1 MRQDPA
7 CDRTA
12 EANHGPSRHPASTS
26 WPVAS
31 GQWPHEPRERAVA
44 AATPAL
50 HPPTALPVTPIRY
63 ITSTTVSRGRSIPS
77 PPPRPLSPL
86 LLSLL
91 RVGEPGRRFPVATSP
106 NPTRNRRRHPCWGTW
121 ASVSGGDD
129 PQPHADPPPPPG
141 LGNLAIG
148 NRGPRAPTPRH
159 PRAAV
164 GSRRSRPTGALERR
178 SDDDRPYP
186 TPPCLLV
193 SAGTAAHDRGLQH
206 QQHQPHRDTSN
217 IDNTSDTATPATPRH
232 QQHRQ
237 HQQHQRHRKTNDTA
251 TPTTRR

>member
-106 NPTRNRRRHPCWGTW
+106 NPTRNRRRHPCWGTGP
-121 ASVSGGDD
+121 SVSGGDD
-129 PQPHADPPPPPG
+129 PQPRAEPPPRPPG
-141 LGNLAIG
+141 PVLGNLAIG
-148 NRGPRAPTPRH
+148 LRWRRSPTPRRPAAATPRTGVGEPGHRFPVATIPNPTRNLRRRDPPDPGWGTWPSVSGGDDPQPLDTLARRSAAVGPDPPVPLSAAATTTAPTP
-159 PRAAV
+159 PR
-164 GSRRSRPTGALERR
+164 
-178 SDDDRPYP
+178 
-186 TPPCLLV
+186 
-193 SAGTAAHDRGLQH
+193 
-206 QQHQPHRDTSN
+206 
-217 IDNTSDTATPATPRH
+217 PAS
-232 QQHRQ
+232 
-237 HQQHQRHRKTNDTA
+237 
-251 TPTTRR
+251 